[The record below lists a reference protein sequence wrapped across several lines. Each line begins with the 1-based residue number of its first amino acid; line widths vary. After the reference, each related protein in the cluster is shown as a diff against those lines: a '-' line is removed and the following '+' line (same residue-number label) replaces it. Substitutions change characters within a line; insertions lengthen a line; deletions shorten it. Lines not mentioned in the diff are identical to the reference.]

1 MPSEQSPGGSAIH
14 RYAASHWAKPQVG
27 IPDAS
32 SLQFAQAREKVYPAF
47 FGESQS
53 IFHEI
58 IPLVPHIDVHTF
70 KRSGRQGDV
79 YAMVTSGM
87 SDLPMRI
94 PPNAGHG
101 APRRV

>member
-32 SLQFAQAREKVYPAF
+32 SLQFAQAREKAYPAF

-58 IPLVPHIDVHTF
+58 IPLVHTSTF
-70 KRSGRQGDV
+70 THSNVPAGK
-79 YAMVTSGM
+79 AMFTPWS
-87 SDLPMRI
+87 P
-94 PPNAGHG
+94 A
-101 APRRV
+101 A